1 MIITN
6 KKKNKTVWAK
16 KIFLTISETLIW
28 SSSTLAS
35 STLLNFNPSIV
46 ILIAGSSAL
55 ITKIA
60 ILMTVEKISM
70 TKLQDTTLGD
80 WMNVVSLLYE
90 KTLKQSMIEKKL
102 TKKKPLKSK
111 DLKKLLW

>member
-1 MIITN
+1 
-6 KKKNKTVWAK
+6 
-16 KIFLTISETLIW
+16 
-28 SSSTLAS
+28 
-35 STLLNFNPSIV
+35 
-46 ILIAGSSAL
+46 
-55 ITKIA
+55 
-60 ILMTVEKISM
+60 MTVEKISM

-111 DLKKLLW
+111 DLKKLL